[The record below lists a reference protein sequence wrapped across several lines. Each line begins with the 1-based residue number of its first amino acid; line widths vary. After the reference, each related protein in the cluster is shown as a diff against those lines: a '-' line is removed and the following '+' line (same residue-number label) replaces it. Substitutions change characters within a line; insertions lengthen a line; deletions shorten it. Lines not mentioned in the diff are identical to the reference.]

1 MMVGDASG
9 EWENGNLTERWQML
23 KIERNNDGEDWRDT
37 DARRSRKMEISTD
50 DDKKKKKHTG
60 VF

>member
-1 MMVGDASG
+1 
-9 EWENGNLTERWQML
+9 ML

-50 DDKKKKKHTG
+50 DDKNKKKHTG